1 MAKLTDKQRKQIL
14 AESVEGSSIRALAAK
29 YHVSTTTI
37 QRVLNNSDKEIKQK
51 VTQKKEENV
60 ASVLSFM
67 DSKKNDVCALIE
79 KLLTAMND
87 PAKIAA
93 TPLSQ
98 LATTMGIVIDKYML
112 NESPQSSTIKENNLF
127 EAINSCGEEG
137 FDDLPELQQAPENDA
152 TVVENAKVQG

>member
-37 QRVLNNSDKEIKQK
+37 QRVLNGDKELKQK
-51 VTQKKEENV
+51 VAQKKEENV
-60 ASVLSFM
+60 MSVLTFM

-79 KLLTAMND
+79 KLLEAMNN

-98 LATTMGIVIDKYML
+98 LATTMGIIIDKYLL
-112 NESPQSSTIKENNLF
+112 NESPQASNIKENNLF

-152 TVVENAKVQG
+152 AVVENEKVQG